1 MVHENRN
8 LAGRL
13 IGLIESNAEQ
23 LTRSTV
29 ESLRT
34 NPRTRSYRT
43 LSSDDLYSR
52 VYDVYHDLGL
62 WLFEKADGAIQS
74 RFNEMGEMRFKQ
86 GVPLH
91 EVLWAMIL
99 TKNHLRNHL
108 AAWALADSAVELHRQ
123 RELDQAIAQF
133 FDRAMYYTTEGY
145 ERMLDGAKRNG
156 HSESSGR
163 EDLSPAGG
171 HGQTHGGWI
180 L

>member
-1 MVHENRN
+1 MVHENHN

-29 ESLRT
+29 ENLRT

-43 LSSDDLYSR
+43 LSSDELYGR
-52 VYDVYHDLGL
+52 VYDVYRDLGL
-62 WLFEKADGAIQS
+62 WLFEKADNAIQS
-74 RFNEMGEMRFKQ
+74 RFNEVGEIRFKQ

-108 AAWALADSAVELHRQ
+108 AAWSLADSAVELHRQ

-133 FDRAMYYTTEGY
+133 FDRAIVYTSEGY
-145 ERMLDGAKRNG
+145 ERMRDGANGTG
-156 HSESSGR
+156 HSESSKR
-163 EDLSPAGG
+163 EDLSPVGR
-171 HGQTHGGWI
+171 HRQTHGGWV